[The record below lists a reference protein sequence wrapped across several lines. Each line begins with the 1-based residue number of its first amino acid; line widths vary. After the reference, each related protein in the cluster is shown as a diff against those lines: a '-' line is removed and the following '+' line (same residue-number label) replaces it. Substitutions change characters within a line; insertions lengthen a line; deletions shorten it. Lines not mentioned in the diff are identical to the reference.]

1 MKKIVIAAALVLA
14 AAAPAMAQQGVSGST
29 NGWTNAQKTRAEAA
43 VRRAGFTPGAISY
56 AQAGSIFINATRR
69 GEHFLV
75 TVSQDGKV
83 HPGLPTKDFKVDPKS
98 VVQGGGRGGAGVSSG
113 D

>member
-1 MKKIVIAAALVLA
+1 MQKIMIAAALLLA
-14 AAAPAMAQQGVSGST
+14 AAAPVSAQQGIAGT
-29 NGWTNAQKTRAEAA
+29 NGWTNAQKSRAEAA

-83 HPGLPTKDFKVDPKS
+83 HPGLPTKDFKVDPKT
-98 VVQGGGRGGAGVSSG
+98 VVQGGGRGGGGVSSG